1 MFFTSQIFVLNHT
14 SPHIGLVK
22 NQKPFIFLFYQT
34 QRQKISCPKISFIE
48 IKNIFEIYFNFILTP
63 IEIIGL
69 CRTNYLN
76 RKDGDMYSKNLL
88 WDLRT
93 KLPMQF
99 VLMNLENVLQIPFKE
114 SEGFIRFLCP
124 SCNEMQSTINPKN
137 NLSHCFSCKKN
148 FNNIDLLMFN
158 GYSFSSSVE
167 MLICQWDELKKR
179 SQTKAETLAWLNSNP
194 PTNIGEKL

>member
-1 MFFTSQIFVLNHT
+1 
-14 SPHIGLVK
+14 
-22 NQKPFIFLFYQT
+22 
-34 QRQKISCPKISFIE
+34 
-48 IKNIFEIYFNFILTP
+48 
-63 IEIIGL
+63 
-69 CRTNYLN
+69 
-76 RKDGDMYSKNLL
+76 MYSKNLL

-179 SQTKAETLAWLNSNP
+179 SQTKAQTLAWQNSNP
-194 PTNIGEKL
+194 PTKIGEKL

>member
-1 MFFTSQIFVLNHT
+1 MFFTSQLFILNHT
-14 SPHIGLVK
+14 SPRFCLAK
-22 NQKPFIFLFYQT
+22 NQKPFIFFFYQT
-34 QRQKISCPKISFIE
+34 QCQKIPCLKIFFIY
-48 IKNIFEIYFNFILTP
+48 IKNIFEVYFNLIQTP
-63 IEIIGL
+63 FEKADL
-69 CRTNYLN
+69 CQINFLI
-76 RKDGDMYSKNLL
+76 RKVGVMYSKKLL

-114 SEGFIRFLCP
+114 SEGLIRFLCP
-124 SCNEMQSTINPKN
+124 NCNEMQSTINPKN

-167 MLICQWDELKKR
+167 MLICQWDELKNR
-179 SQTKAETLAWLNSNP
+179 SQTKAQTLAWLNSNP
-194 PTNIGEKL
+194 PSNLGEKL